1 MKNNLL
7 SRLFYK
13 GKHHRKEEKDN
24 LTAMLMPSVLGILL
38 CAVCL
43 MGSTWA
49 WFTATQSTATQT
61 IQAADYNV
69 SAVVKS
75 GETEIAAE
83 NGTYTLTQ
91 GEYTVTLAASGEA
104 TTGYCILDFSGTK
117 TYTEQIS
124 KGTSITLNIK
134 INEPVVLEIT
144 DVWGTYAGD
153 KTITTGYTY
162 GTASEAEDNSPNDN
176 NNGDPDVTEPAE
188 ETTPPT
194 DETQST
200 EHTVVSGDTLSSIAS
215 KYNTTVAKLAAYN
228 NIENVNKINIGDVIK
243 IPPDDYVIPE
253 TTDTPQQTEEGT
265 EPSKTEDN
273 NVPTTES
280 EVTAPPETEGD
291 TDTSEIKTEE

>member
-24 LTAMLMPSVLGILL
+24 FTAMLMPSVLGILL

-75 GETEIAAE
+75 GEKEIAAE

-117 TYTEQIS
+117 TYTEQIA
-124 KGTSITLNIK
+124 KDTSITLNLK
-134 INEPVVLEIT
+134 INEPVALEIT
-144 DVWGTYAGD
+144 AVWGTYAGD
-153 KTITTGYTY
+153 GKISTEYTY
-162 GTASEAEDNSPNDN
+162 GNAKEIPPADEKDET
-176 NNGDPDVTEPAE
+176 TEPPADTTDDTTTE
-188 ETTPPT
+188 ETTTTETEPT
-194 DETQST
+194 LDPTQY
-200 EHTVVSGDTLSSIAS
+200 TVQSGDSLGKIADLYGVS
-215 KYNTTVAKLAAYN
+215 VERLQAYN
-228 NIENVNKINIGDVIK
+228 SIENPSLIYRGQVIK
-243 IPPDDYVIPE
+243 IPPADWKIPE
-253 TTDTPQQTEEGT
+253 TTTEETKPAETEPTPEQTTPITT
-265 EPSKTEDN
+265 EPSED
-273 NVPTTES
+273 TES
-280 EVTAPPETEGD
+280 EA
-291 TDTSEIKTEE
+291 